1 MGTNVGA
8 VVEPPPH
15 PHPTPP
21 QQPCPI
27 PFSLSPCEPRL
38 FWQNQLAEL
47 IFKKKKPRQNWSR
60 DHFEATQKA
69 NFSILKPN
77 FWSGDTAMGMAHWHN
92 PKRVNFFSNILQ
104 NHYFVR
110 WNSYFYQHFYGWLFF
125 ANFQTRISYF
135 FTMGL
140 SPCTA
145 WVGDRY
151 IGEVISPFRTLPWQ
165 KMTAQF
171 QFFQSLPHKKADFV
185 KKSRQNMGY
194 YVFFYSNQ
202 DCPHYWFCQLWPR
215 TGQMN
220 INSTWNMLWAKSPM
234 VACCPPWDSLAFL
247 NAAFGFTISLINSST

>member
-1 MGTNVGA
+1 MYQKICPLQFWVPNVVLIWYLFHENG
-8 VVEPPPH
+8 VPNRQCLRNQVQESSSEVGQIMSPIIS
-15 PHPTPP
+15 TSMSECCKIMSKLWK
-21 QQPCPI
+21 QQSCPI
-27 PFSLSPCEPRL
+27 PFSLSPCESRL

-60 DHFEATQKA
+60 GHFEATQKA

-110 WNSYFYQHFYGWLFF
+110 WNSYFYQHCSGWLFF

-185 KKSRQNMGY
+185 KKGR
-194 YVFFYSNQ
+194 
-202 DCPHYWFCQLWPR
+202 
-215 TGQMN
+215 
-220 INSTWNMLWAKSPM
+220 
-234 VACCPPWDSLAFL
+234 
-247 NAAFGFTISLINSST
+247 